1 MRYIKGLLDMGI
13 LYSASSNK
21 GLIRYSDADYGGD
34 LQDCK
39 LISGMVFTLFSGSI
53 S

>member
-1 MRYIKGLLDMGI
+1 MRYIKGSLDIGI
-13 LYSASSNK
+13 LYDSTSEE

-34 LQDCK
+34 LQDRK
-39 LISGMVFTLFSGSI
+39 STSGMVFTLFSGSI